1 MKRTEQSVLAALV
14 IGLLVGGV
22 ATYAVTASLSPTSGS
37 STSTLSTGESSST
50 ISPAPCAL
58 PYRAPPSNVTTLA
71 NGTQVTESAIPAFVM
86 GTGSTMELCLEYTNA
101 VPSIPHALTPTI
113 AAVEWGSCYPT
124 CNSPARN
131 FSTNASPVSILFSR
145 GESIVVEYTVSA
157 GENSTGFVGLSEG
170 YYLECASIPVA
181 VGYPSSQVN
190 ASDFPGYGSAYTFC
204 PPSPVEAQIIGYT
217 GGSLLYLAEDSPG

>member
-1 MKRTEQSVLAALV
+1 MRKTEQGVLAALV
-14 IGLLVGGV
+14 AGLLIGSA
-22 ATYAVTASLSPTSGS
+22 ATYAISTLSQASSS
-37 STSTLSTGESSST
+37 STSALSTAESPST

-58 PYRAPPSNVTTLA
+58 SYRVPPSNVTTLA
-71 NGTQVTESAIPAFVM
+71 NGTQITENAIPAFVM

-101 VPSIPHALTPTI
+101 VPSIPHLLTPTI
-113 AAVEWGSCYPT
+113 AALQWASCYPT

-131 FSTNASPVSILFSR
+131 FTTNASPVSILFSQ
-145 GESIVVEYTVSA
+145 GESIVVEYTISA

-190 ASDFPGYGSAYTFC
+190 ASDFPGYGSIVGGC
-204 PPSPVEAQIIGYT
+204 PGSPVEAQIIGYT
-217 GGSLLYLAEDSPG
+217 GGSVVYLAEDNPG